1 VVVVV
6 VAAAVVA
13 AAAAAVVVIV
23 VMFICS
29 RASIYCPFL
38 TVLWFQVKQNGP
50 KPVQTSSKGKS
61 TSAKDSQGLPGP
73 GANAI
78 RSFFLSNLRRG
89 QISHSVSLGRPF

>member
-1 VVVVV
+1 VVV
-6 VAAAVVA
+6 VAVAAAVA
-13 AAAAAVVVIV
+13 AAAAVVIV

-61 TSAKDSQGLPGP
+61 TSAKDCPGQGPML
-73 GANAI
+73 
-78 RSFFLSNLRRG
+78 
-89 QISHSVSLGRPF
+89 

>member
-1 VVVVV
+1 MVVVVVV
-6 VAAAVVA
+6 VAAAA
-13 AAAAAVVVIV
+13 AAAVVIV

-29 RASIYCPFL
+29 LASIYCPFL

-61 TSAKDSQGLPGP
+61 TSAKDSQGQPGP

-78 RSFFLSNLRRG
+78 KSFS
-89 QISHSVSLGRPF
+89 Q